1 MGAHTIPH
9 SPVYHSTSQKN
20 GTLPGIE
27 RGQQRRPALPHT
39 NRPSQVKARRSEVV
53 DATRCMCG
61 LVTTGKPVVHPCQQL
76 SALPLTCGCGTD
88 DPGSLAPKE
97 SALSGGGPFTQ
108 GPDYTECPPSATR
121 AVFSRDNQYQKIAA

>member
-9 SPVYHSTSQKN
+9 SPCTIPPPRRMAHYPASN
-20 GTLPGIE
+20 GGNNDA
-27 RGQQRRPALPHT
+27 RRSPTP

-88 DPGSLAPKE
+88 DPGSLVPKE

-108 GPDYTECPPSATR
+108 SPDYTECSPSATR
-121 AVFSRDNQYQKIAA
+121 AAFSRDNQYQKIAA